1 MKGVISIPL
10 VVRSTVNATGAITF
24 TGNTL
29 GLSRSDTAGV
39 PGTQDSIGA
48 FTTTNTAV
56 SFGTYPLGTTN
67 LYQSNSSAAI
77 LVLPAGSTVL
87 YAELIWGGSYIN
99 GNVNL
104 SAAINNP
111 VTFITP
117 AGTSSVTPDPA
128 TYNQFDLGN
137 GAAGY
142 VRSANVTTLVQNG
155 GAGTYITGAVVG
167 TIVINNDATA
177 NHAGWTLGVI
187 YQNPNLP
194 FRNMSLRAGGV
205 LVQSTSAPV
214 VTTLTGFATPISGTL
229 GGRALFSAQE
239 GDANRTGDQ
248 ALFGPT
254 SATSVALSGPN
265 NLAAN
270 FFASQI
276 NGDTGALNTTGTFGT
291 RNQINGAPGSNISG
305 GRQGWDITN
314 VDVSARLINNQSS
327 AVLTLTTSG
336 DAYIVNGN
344 AIQVDINAPR
354 ITVSKGSTAT
364 GAVAGD
370 SILYT
375 VTVANAGTASAA
387 SVVLSDSLPAGLTFI
402 PGSVTVAGV
411 PRPTLDITAG
421 IPLGSLNLS
430 SSIVV
435 TYRALIGQDASIL
448 QLVNSANAAFTFQ
461 SVAGGPTITGVIPSN
476 SSTLPVYSPNLSIV
490 KSASTTN
497 ATVGDTVTYTLQVNN
512 GGNVAAVVTLTD
524 NIPSGSSYVA
534 GSFRLNGNVIAGANP
549 ATGVN
554 LGSLAAGSANTVT
567 FQVLVTSLPTPPT
580 LVDQATASYS
590 FNSPDGRTVTGTL
603 ASNTLT
609 IPVTLPNVTAVKS
622 ASVSDVAVGETFT
635 YTVVTTNGG
644 IQPINNVILTDS
656 LPAGTVFVPGSVT
669 VRGSVV
675 ASANPNSGIS
685 IGTLTAGSSATV
697 TFQVTVQSLPVSGS
711 LLNRAAVSYS
721 SGAFTGI
728 ANSNSITTPVYQ
740 PIIAINKSA
749 SQTNATLGDQ
759 LAYTLVVTNSGNIA
773 AQVTV
778 TDTIPA
784 GLTFV
789 PNSVT
794 VNGTARPGTSP
805 LTGITL
811 GSLQPGA
818 TATVVFRATLSTL
831 PSPPTLENQGTAT
844 YTYQLPSGRNLSGS
858 SQSNIVRI
866 PASAP
871 NISISKTVN
880 TPDATVGDILTYTVI
895 ATNAGISAVQNLVI
909 SDTPTGSEFVPGSV
923 TINGTAAGSASP
935 VSGIAVGTLNSS
947 SSVTVTYQTRVTS
960 VPSTGSVTNRASAAF
975 TSGSFNGV
983 SSSVTVSTPIFQP
996 VIQVVKS
1003 ASTTNLTVGD
1013 TYNYSIQ
1020 INNTGNIAASV
1031 TLTDPIPAGAVFS
1044 TNSVIINGVPTPGVS
1059 PATGIS
1065 LGSIA
1070 ANSSTTV
1077 TFVATVTSLPD
1088 SRQLTNQAIASFS
1101 YTLPSGRTIAGFSS
1115 SNTITIPVSLPNVT
1129 IVNSDNVE
1137 YGVVGDVIRYTS
1149 VIRNNGTVAVNNVVY
1164 VNPLPPNTPFVP
1176 GSVIV
1181 NGTSFP
1187 LSNPTA
1193 GIPIGTLAPGAEVT
1207 VTFEVT
1213 ITMPIPSQIN
1223 NQSTVSF
1230 TSGSFSG
1237 SSSSNTTQTPVIQPQ
1252 ISLVK
1257 TANTVNATVG
1267 DTVVYTV
1274 TVSNT
1279 GNLQANVTVTDTI
1292 PAATSFVANS
1302 VVVSGVPQPGATP
1315 GTGIQVGIVAAGA
1328 TAVVTFAVVVD
1339 TLPSPQQLSNFAT
1352 SSFTF
1357 TPPDGRTLTGTATS
1371 NTLTFPVSSPNVA
1384 VVKSTPS
1391 TVAAVG
1397 DTVTYSIQVTNS
1409 GIAPV
1414 NNIQFSDP
1422 IPAGASFV
1430 TGSVTVNGVVQPA
1443 ANPAGG
1449 ISLGTLAPG
1458 TSATV
1463 TFSIRV
1469 DAIPPSDQL
1478 SNRSTVSFTSG
1489 AFSSTTFSNTVVTP
1503 VFQPILSATKTAST
1517 QNATVGDTVSYTIT
1531 VANTGNYGAQINLTD
1546 NIPAGTVLVPNSVI
1560 VNGQPLPAAN
1570 PATGI
1575 SAGTVAAGATT
1586 TITFSVVVDT
1596 LPSPQQLVNQAAVAL
1611 SFTLPDGRS
1620 IAGSVLSNVLTIS
1633 VSAPD
1638 VDVVKSTTST
1648 AGSVGDIVTYSVAV
1662 TNNGIATVN
1671 NVVFTDAVPAST
1683 VLAPTGVFVDG
1694 VLRPGANP
1702 STGITI
1708 GSIAPGATVTVVF
1721 SVQVTSLPAS
1731 EALNNQSTVSF
1742 TSGVFSATT
1751 FSNTVTTPVYQPILT
1766 AVKTGDQAIAT
1777 VGDTVVYSIAI
1788 SNAGN
1793 YGASVTLTDTIPAGT
1808 ELVPNSVIVNGA
1820 SVPGADPASGI
1831 PLGVVSTTTMVM
1843 FSVVIVTLPL
1853 SQSITNQASA
1863 TFTYTLPDGRT
1874 LGGSLTSNSLN
1885 IQVSAP
1891 DVSVTKTTAAVDAV
1905 VGDTI
1910 VYEMVITNNG
1920 IDPVNNVVLTDP
1932 IDPATTFVA
1941 GSVLVDGV
1949 PRASANP
1956 ALGIAIGSLAPGAS
1970 AAVSYAVRVNTLPAP
1985 PVVSSQSAVSFT
1997 SGVFSGASYSNIV
2010 VTPIYQ
2016 PIIAVTKTASTSNAT
2031 IGDTIVYSFSINNSG
2046 NLAANLTL
2054 TDNIPDGAVLLP
2066 NSVLIDGV
2074 PQPGANPET
2083 GIVVG
2088 TIPPGGSVN
2097 VTVTLE
2103 VTVDSLPQNQQLVN
2117 QAVATYTFSPPDGRQ
2132 LTGTVSSNVL
2142 VIPVSAPN
2150 VTVVK
2155 STDAID
2161 AVVGDVITY
2170 TVVVTNAG
2178 IEVVN
2183 NVVMVDPVPAGTVF
2197 VPGSVTVDGVPRP
2210 TGNPNTGITLGSI
2223 AAGASV
2229 TVTFRVEVVVI

>member
-1 MKGVISIPL
+1 MKEVISIPL

-29 GLSRSDTAGV
+29 GLSRSDAAGV

-48 FTTTNTAV
+48 FTTTNTAA
-56 SFGTYPLGTTN
+56 SFGTYPQGTTN
-67 LYQSNSSAAI
+67 LYQNNSSAAI
-77 LVLPAGSTVL
+77 LVLPPGSTVF

-104 SAAINNP
+104 SSAINNP

-411 PRPTLDITAG
+411 SRPTLDITAG
-421 IPLGSLNLS
+421 VPLGSLNLS

-490 KSASTTN
+490 KSGSTTN

-512 GGNVAAVVTLTD
+512 GGNVAANVTLTD

-590 FNSPDGRTVTGTL
+590 FNSPDGRTISGTV

-635 YTVVTTNGG
+635 YTVVTTNAG

-656 LPAGTVFVPGSVT
+656 LPAGTIFVPGSVT
-669 VRGSVV
+669 VRGTIV

-697 TFQVTVQSLPVSGS
+697 TFQLTVQALPASGS
-711 LLNRAAVSYS
+711 LLNRASVSYS

-728 ANSNSITTPVYQ
+728 SNSNSITTPVYQ

-759 LAYTLVVTNSGNIA
+759 LSYTLVVTNSGNIG

-811 GSLQPGA
+811 GSLLPGA
-818 TATVVFRATLSTL
+818 TATVVFRATLNTL

-866 PASAP
+866 SASAP

-880 TPDATVGDILTYTVI
+880 IPDATVGDILTYTVI

-909 SDTPTGSEFVPGSV
+909 SDTPSGSEFVPGSV

-947 SSVTVTYQTRVTS
+947 SSVTVTYQARVTS
-960 VPSTGSVTNRASAAF
+960 VPSTGSVTNRAGAAF

-983 SSSVTVSTPIFQP
+983 STSITVSTPVFQP

-1013 TYNYSIQ
+1013 TFNYSIQ
-1020 INNTGNIAASV
+1020 INNTGNIAATV
-1031 TLTDPIPAGAVFS
+1031 TLTDPVPAGAVFS

-1059 PATGIS
+1059 PATGIN

-1070 ANSSTTV
+1070 AGSSATV
-1077 TFVATVTSLPD
+1077 TFVATVTSLPE
-1088 SRQLTNQAIASFS
+1088 SRQLTNQAVASFN

-1115 SNTITIPVSLPNVT
+1115 SNTIAIPVSLPNVT

-1193 GIPIGTLAPGAEVT
+1193 GIPIGTLAPGAEIT

-1237 SSSSNTTQTPVIQPQ
+1237 SSSSNTTETPVIQPQ
-1252 ISLVK
+1252 IALVK

-1315 GTGIQVGIVAAGA
+1315 GTGIPVGVVAAGA

-1384 VVKSTPS
+1384 VVKSTTS
-1391 TVAAVG
+1391 TAAAVG
-1397 DTVTYSIQVTNS
+1397 DTVTYSILVTNS

-1414 NNIQFSDP
+1414 NNIQLSDP

-1430 TGSVTVNGVVQPA
+1430 TGSVTVNGVAQPA

-1458 TSATV
+1458 ASATI

-1469 DAIPPSDQL
+1469 DTIPPSGQL

-1489 AFSSTTFSNTVVTP
+1489 AFSSTTFSNTVVTS
-1503 VFQPILSATKTAST
+1503 VFQPILSAQKTAST
-1517 QNATVGDTVSYTIT
+1517 QNATVGDTVSYTVT
-1531 VANTGNYGAQINLTD
+1531 VSNTGNYGAQINLTD
-1546 NIPAGTVLVPNSVI
+1546 NIPAGTILVPNSVI

-1596 LPSPQQLVNQAAVAL
+1596 LPSPQQLVNQASVAL
-1611 SFTLPDGRS
+1611 SFTLPDGRT
-1620 IAGSVLSNVLTIS
+1620 ITGSVLSNVLTIS

-1648 AGSVGDIVTYSVAV
+1648 AVSVGDIVTYSVAV

-1731 EALNNQSTVSF
+1731 AVLNNQSTVSF

-1766 AVKTGDQAIAT
+1766 AVKTGDQTIAT

-1808 ELVPNSVIVNGA
+1808 ELVPNSVIINGA
-1820 SVPGADPASGI
+1820 SAPGADPASGI
-1831 PLGVVSTTTMVM
+1831 PLGVVSTTTMVT

-1910 VYEMVITNNG
+1910 VYEMVVTNNG
-1920 IDPVNNVVLTDP
+1920 IDPINNVVLSDP
-1932 IDPATTFVA
+1932 IDPATTFVT

-1956 ALGIAIGSLAPGAS
+1956 ALGIALGTIAPGAS
-1970 AAVSYAVRVNTLPAP
+1970 VAVSYAVRVNSLPTP
-1985 PVVSSQSAVSFT
+1985 PVVSSQSSVSFT
-1997 SGVFSGASYSNIV
+1997 SGVFSGASYSNTVI
-2010 VTPIYQ
+2010 TPIYQ
-2016 PIIAVTKTASTSNAT
+2016 PIIAVTKTANTSNAT
-2031 IGDTIVYSFSINNSG
+2031 ISDTIVYSFSINNSG

-2054 TDNIPDGAVLLP
+2054 TDDIPDGAVLLP

-2074 PQPGANPET
+2074 PQPGANPEA

-2103 VTVDSLPQNQQLVN
+2103 VTVDTLPQNQQLIN
-2117 QAVATYTFSPPDGRQ
+2117 QAVANYTFSPPDGRQ

-2142 VIPVSAPN
+2142 VIPVSSPD
-2150 VTVVK
+2150 VVVVK

-2178 IEVVN
+2178 IQVVN
-2183 NVVMVDPVPAGTVF
+2183 NVVMVDPVPVGTVF

-2210 TGNPNTGITLGSI
+2210 TGNPNTGITIGSI

>member
-1 MKGVISIPL
+1 MRSIPL

-48 FTTTNTAV
+48 FTTTNTALTY
-56 SFGTYPLGTTN
+56 GTYPAGTTS

-99 GNVNL
+99 GTVNL
-104 SAAINNP
+104 SSAINNP

-128 TYNQFDLGN
+128 TYNQFDFGN
-137 GAAGY
+137 GASGY
-142 VRSANVTTLVQNG
+142 VRSANVTSLVQSG

-167 TIVINNDATA
+167 TIVITNDATA

-187 YQNPNLP
+187 YQNPSLP

-205 LVQSTSAPV
+205 LVQATSAPV
-214 VTTLTGFATPISGTL
+214 VTTLTGFATPLSGAL

-291 RNQINGAPGSNISG
+291 RNQINGAPGTNISG

-411 PRPTLDITAG
+411 SRSTLDITAG

-430 SSIVV
+430 TSIVV
-435 TYRALIGQDASIL
+435 TYRALIAQDASIL
-448 QLVNSANAAFTFQ
+448 QLVNTANAAFTFQ
-461 SVAGGPTITGVIPSN
+461 SVADGPTISGVIPSN
-476 SSTLPVYSPNLSIV
+476 SSTLPVYSPNLSVV
-490 KSASTTN
+490 KSASTAN

-512 GGNVAAVVTLTD
+512 RGNIAAVVTLTD

-580 LVDQATASYS
+580 LVDQATTSYS
-590 FNSPDGRTVTGTL
+590 FNSPDGRTITGTTT
-603 ASNTLT
+603 SNTVT

-635 YTVVTTNGG
+635 YTVVTANGG
-644 IQPINNVILTDS
+644 IEPINNVILTDAV
-656 LPAGTVFVPGSVT
+656 PAGSAFVLGSVT
-669 VRGSVV
+669 VGGSAV
-675 ASANPNSGIS
+675 AAANPGSGIS
-685 IGTLTAGSSATV
+685 IGTLAAGSSATV
-697 TFQVTVQSLPVSGS
+697 TFQVNVQSLPSSGS
-711 LLNRAAVSYS
+711 LANRASVSYS

-728 ANSNSITTPVYQ
+728 SNSNSITTPVYQ

-749 SQTNATLGDQ
+749 SQTSATLGDQ
-759 LAYTLVVTNSGNIA
+759 LAYTLVVSSSGNLG

-794 VNGTARPGTSP
+794 VNGTARPGVSP
-805 LTGITL
+805 LTGIAL
-811 GSLQPGA
+811 GSLQPG
-818 TATVVFRATLSTL
+818 TTTTIVFRATLNIL

-844 YTYQLPSGRNLSGS
+844 YTYQLPSGRSLSGS
-858 SQSNIVRI
+858 SQSNVVRI
-866 PASAP
+866 AASAP
-871 NISISKTVN
+871 NVSISKTVN
-880 TPDATVGDILTYTVI
+880 TPDATVGDVLTYRVI
-895 ATNAGISAVQNLVI
+895 ATNTGVSAVQNLVV
-909 SDTPTGSEFVPGSV
+909 SDTPSGSEFVPGSV
-923 TINGTAAGSASP
+923 TINGTTAGSASP
-935 VSGIAVGTLNSS
+935 IAGIVVGTLNSS
-947 SSVTVTYQTRVTS
+947 SSVTVTYQARVTS
-960 VPSTGSVTNRASAAF
+960 VPASGSVTNRASAAF

-983 SSSVTVSTPIFQP
+983 SSSITVSTPIFQP

-1013 TYNYSIQ
+1013 TFNYSIQ
-1020 INNTGNIAASV
+1020 ISNTGNIVSTV

-1044 TNSVIINGVPTPGVS
+1044 TNSVIINGVPTPGVN
-1059 PATGIS
+1059 PATGIN

-1070 ANSSTTV
+1070 AGSSATV
-1077 TFVATVTSLPD
+1077 TFVATVTSLPS
-1088 SRQLTNQAIASFS
+1088 SRQLTNQAVGSYS

-1115 SNTITIPVSLPNVT
+1115 SNTITIPVSLPNVS
-1129 IVNSDNVE
+1129 IVDSSNVAS
-1137 YGVVGDVIRYTS
+1137 GVVGDVIRYTS
-1149 VIRNNGTVAVNNVVY
+1149 VIRNNGTVAVNNVIY
-1164 VNPLPPNTPFVP
+1164 VNPLPSNTPFVP

-1181 NGTSFP
+1181 NGASSS

-1193 GIPIGTLAPGAEVT
+1193 GIPLGTLAPGAEVT

-1257 TANTVNATVG
+1257 TANTINATVG

-1279 GNLQANVTVTDTI
+1279 GNLQANVTVSDTI
-1292 PAATSFVANS
+1292 PAATTFVANS
-1302 VVVSGVPQPGATP
+1302 VVVSGIPQPGAAP
-1315 GTGIQVGIVAAGA
+1315 GTGIPVGVVAAGA
-1328 TAVVTFAVVVD
+1328 TAVVTFAVVVN

-1352 SSFTF
+1352 STFTF
-1357 TPPDGRTLTGTATS
+1357 TPPDGRTLTGNAAS

-1391 TVAAVG
+1391 TAAAVG
-1397 DTVTYSIQVTNS
+1397 DTVTYSILITNS

-1422 IPAGASFV
+1422 IPSGATFV
-1430 TGSVTVNGVVQPA
+1430 TGSVTVNGVAQPG

-1458 TSATV
+1458 ASATV

-1469 DAIPPSDQL
+1469 NAIPSSGQL
-1478 SNRSTVSFTSG
+1478 SNQSTVSFTSG

-1503 VFQPILSATKTAST
+1503 VLQPILTAQKRAST

-1531 VANTGNYGAQINLTD
+1531 VSNQGNFGAQINLTD
-1546 NIPAGTVLVPNSVI
+1546 NIPAGTILVPNSVI

-1570 PATGI
+1570 PATSI
-1575 SAGTVAAGATT
+1575 PAGTVAAGATT
-1586 TITFSVVVDT
+1586 TITFSVIIDT
-1596 LPSPQQLVNQAAVAL
+1596 LPSPQQLVNQASVAL
-1611 SFTLPDGRS
+1611 SFTLPDGR
-1620 IAGSVLSNVLTIS
+1620 IITGSVLSNVLTIP

-1638 VDVVKSTTST
+1638 VLVVKSTTST
-1648 AGSVGDIVTYSVAV
+1648 AVSVGDIVTYSVAV
-1662 TNNGIATVN
+1662 TNNGIETVN
-1671 NVVFTDAVPAST
+1671 NVVFTDAVPTST
-1683 VLAPTGVFVDG
+1683 VLTANGVFVDG

-1708 GSIAPGATVTVVF
+1708 GSIAPGVTVTVVF
-1721 SVQVTSLPAS
+1721 SVRVTALPAS
-1731 EALNNQSTVSF
+1731 AALNNQSTVSF
-1742 TSGVFSATT
+1742 TSGTFSATT

-1766 AVKTGDQAIAT
+1766 AVKSGSQAVAT
-1777 VGDTVVYSIAI
+1777 VGDTIVYSIAI

-1808 ELVPNSVIVNGA
+1808 ELVPNSVIINGA
-1820 SVPGADPASGI
+1820 SAPGANPASGI
-1831 PLGVVSTTTMVM
+1831 PLGVISTTTIVL

-1874 LGGSLTSNSLN
+1874 LGGSLTSNALN

-1891 DVSVTKTTAAVDAV
+1891 DVRVVKTTTAADAV

-1910 VYEMVITNNG
+1910 VYEMVVTNDG
-1920 IDPVNNVVLTDP
+1920 IEQVNNVVLTDP
-1932 IDPATTFVA
+1932 IDPAVTFVA

-1956 ALGIAIGSLAPGAS
+1956 ALGIALGTLAPGAS
-1970 AAVSYAVRVNTLPAP
+1970 VAVSYAVRVNSLPTP
-1985 PVVSSQSAVSFT
+1985 PQVSSQSSVSFT
-1997 SGVFSGASYSNIV
+1997 SGTFSGATYSNTV

-2016 PIIAVTKTASTSNAT
+2016 PIIAVTKTANTSNAT
-2031 IGDTIVYSFSINNSG
+2031 VGDTIVYSFSINNSG

-2054 TDNIPDGAVLLP
+2054 TDNIPDGAVLVP

-2074 PQPGANPET
+2074 PQPGANPEA

-2088 TIPPGGSVN
+2088 TITPGGTVN

-2103 VTVDSLPQNQQLVN
+2103 VTVDTLPQNQRLTN
-2117 QAVATYTFSPPDGRQ
+2117 QAVANYTFSPPDGRQ

-2155 STDAID
+2155 STSAID

-2170 TVVVTNAG
+2170 TVTVTNSG

-2183 NVVMVDPVPAGTVF
+2183 NVVMVDPVPTGTVF
-2197 VPGSVTVDGVPRP
+2197 VPGSVTVDSVARP

>member
-1 MKGVISIPL
+1 MISIPL

-29 GLSRSDTAGV
+29 GLSRSDTTGV

-48 FTTTNTAV
+48 FTTTNASV
-56 SFGTYPLGTTN
+56 SFGTYPLGTTS
-67 LYQSNSSAAI
+67 LYQSNSSAAV

-117 AGTSSVTPDPA
+117 AGTSSITPDPA
-128 TYNQFDLGN
+128 TSNQFDLGN

-155 GAGTYITGAVVG
+155 GAGTYSTGAVVG
-167 TIVINNDATA
+167 TIVINNDSTA

-214 VTTLTGFATPISGTL
+214 VTTLTGFATPISGAL

-265 NLAAN
+265 NFAAN

-276 NGDTGALNTTGTFGT
+276 NGDTGALNTTGTFGN
-291 RNQINGAPGSNISG
+291 RNQVNGAPGSNISG

-354 ITVSKGSTAT
+354 ITVAKGTAAS

-375 VTVANAGTASAA
+375 VTVTNAGTASAA
-387 SVVLSDSLPAGLTFI
+387 SVVLSDSLPSGLTFI

-411 PRPTLDITAG
+411 SRPTLDVTAG

-430 SSIVV
+430 SNIVV

-461 SVAGGPTITGVIPSN
+461 SVAGGPIITGVIPSN
-476 SSTLPVYSPNLSIV
+476 NSTLPVYSPNLSIV

-497 ATVGDTVTYTLQVNN
+497 ATVGDLVTYTLQVNN
-512 GGNVAAVVTLTD
+512 GGNVAASVTLTD

-590 FNSPDGRTVTGTL
+590 FNSPDGRTITGTV

-656 LPAGTVFVPGSVT
+656 LPTGTTFVPGSVT
-669 VRGSVV
+669 VRGGAV

-697 TFQVTVQSLPVSGS
+697 TFQLTVQSLPASGS
-711 LLNRAAVSYS
+711 LLNRASVSYS

-728 ANSNSITTPVYQ
+728 SNSNSITTPVYQ
-740 PIIAINKSA
+740 PIIAINKSV
-749 SQTNATLGDQ
+749 SQTNETLGDQ
-759 LAYTLVVTNSGNIA
+759 LAYTLVVTNSGNIG

-811 GSLQPGA
+811 GSLLPGA
-818 TATVVFRATLSTL
+818 MATVVFRATLNTL
-831 PSPPTLENQGTAT
+831 PSPPTLENQGTAAF
-844 YTYQLPSGRNLSGS
+844 TYQLPSGRNLSGS

-866 PASAP
+866 SASAP

-880 TPDATVGDILTYTVI
+880 TPDATVGDVLTYTVI

-909 SDTPTGSEFVPGSV
+909 SDTPSGSEFVPGSV

-947 SSVTVTYQTRVTS
+947 SSVTVTYQARVTS

-1013 TYNYSIQ
+1013 SFNYSLQ
-1020 INNTGNIAASV
+1020 ITNTGNIAATV

-1059 PATGIS
+1059 PATGIN
-1065 LGSIA
+1065 LGLIA
-1070 ANSSTTV
+1070 AGSSATV
-1077 TFVATVTSLPD
+1077 TFVATVTSLPE
-1088 SRQLTNQAIASFS
+1088 SRQLTNQAVASFN

-1237 SSSSNTTQTPVIQPQ
+1237 SSSSNTTETPVIQPQ
-1252 ISLVK
+1252 IALVK

-1267 DTVVYTV
+1267 DTVIYTV

-1302 VVVSGVPQPGATP
+1302 VVVSGVPQPGASP
-1315 GTGIQVGIVAAGA
+1315 GTGISVGVVAAGA

-1384 VVKSTPS
+1384 VVKSTTS
-1391 TVAAVG
+1391 TAAAVG
-1397 DTVTYSIQVTNS
+1397 DTVNYSILVTNS

-1414 NNIQFSDP
+1414 NNIQLSDP

-1430 TGSVTVNGVVQPA
+1430 TGSVTVNGVAQPA

-1458 TSATV
+1458 ASATI

-1469 DAIPPSDQL
+1469 DAIPPSGQL

-1503 VFQPILSATKTAST
+1503 VFQPILSVQKTAST
-1517 QNATVGDTVSYTIT
+1517 QNATVGDTVSYT
-1531 VANTGNYGAQINLTD
+1531 VNVSNTGNYGAQINLTD
-1546 NIPAGTVLVPNSVI
+1546 NIPAGTILVPNSVI

-1575 SAGTVAAGATT
+1575 AAGTIAAGATT
-1586 TITFSVVVDT
+1586 TITFSVVIDT
-1596 LPSPQQLVNQAAVAL
+1596 LPSPQQLVNQASVAL
-1611 SFTLPDGRS
+1611 SFTLPDGRT
-1620 IAGSVLSNVLTIS
+1620 ITGSVLSNVLTIS

-1648 AGSVGDIVTYSVAV
+1648 AVSVGDIVTYSVAV

-1731 EALNNQSTVSF
+1731 AVLNNQSTVSF

-1766 AVKTGDQAIAT
+1766 AVKTGDQSIAT

-1808 ELVPNSVIVNGA
+1808 ELVPNSVIINGA
-1820 SVPGADPASGI
+1820 SAPGADPASGI

-1891 DVSVTKTTAAVDAV
+1891 DVSVTKTTTAVDAV

-1910 VYEMVITNNG
+1910 VYEMVVTNNG
-1920 IDPVNNVVLTDP
+1920 IDPINNVVLSDP
-1932 IDPATTFVA
+1932 IDPATTFVT

-1949 PRASANP
+1949 QRASANP
-1956 ALGIAIGSLAPGAS
+1956 ALGIALGTIAPGAS
-1970 AAVSYAVRVNTLPAP
+1970 VAVSYAVRVNSLPAP
-1985 PVVSSQSAVSFT
+1985 PVVSSQSSVSFT
-1997 SGVFSGASYSNIV
+1997 SGVFSGASYSNTV

-2016 PIIAVTKTASTSNAT
+2016 PIIAVSKTASTSNAT

-2074 PQPGANPET
+2074 PQPGANPEA

-2103 VTVDSLPQNQQLVN
+2103 VTVDSLPQNQQLIN
-2117 QAVATYTFSPPDGRQ
+2117 QAVANYTFSPPDGRQ

-2183 NVVMVDPVPAGTVF
+2183 NVVMVDPVPVGTVF
-2197 VPGSVTVDGVPRP
+2197 VTGSVTVDGVPRP